1 MNLTFQDKEHYKGL
15 YYTRPVRQVGAAT
28 GLRLCTGDLEATG
41 SFSLKEV
48 LDSQGVSAL
57 HGKYGL
63 IVQWNGPKSR
73 KFSGRLSLN
82 DFVDTLEFEL
92 GLGARFGVSFEQYKA
107 AIDVSGQDT
116 ALKKSFQ
123 GRTEEYHIG
132 AGVVDATTVLDV
144 RLVLNTDSCNL
155 LGILKQ
161 LAELTLQ
168 ETRQHQR
175 PVIRHQRPVIRL
187 FPAITEDRK
196 SAPFLFEAESV
207 RGGNGQIAGVQFR
220 IHLLLMVTVVL
231 PDINLAVRRFPL
243 PVVFE
248 DAAFLSQY
256 PGHAAMDVGNSGS
269 TVAVQGAQRG
279 RLVQVDK
286 CYRQVNEEDR
296 HKALNLKSV
305 VYYMGMAPENRLSG
319 EQLLFPPVITKAGE
333 DAYAEAARKREQR
346 RLVVSPKR
354 YLERSLRETFDIA
367 GRKVSC
373 HLPLRNLI
381 TTILKEAHYDRSH
394 FFHQGLRFGGQP
406 LPSMTLTYPSTF
418 IKPEI
423 QRLETIYLKSIEDV
437 ICSCGGNRGPIV
449 RPEMLDEATAA
460 SFWFLSR
467 DYFESDGRVGGFQY
481 LYENGANILVMD
493 FGGGTTD
500 VALVRCIA
508 RTPTAAADADD
519 AENSHSES
527 TSAAAVKHV
536 VEMEVL
542 GRTGLRRFGG
552 DEITSAVF
560 RVLKAT
566 VAEKLGGP
574 KFDADDFDADDFTDW
589 YGKNTQAIDEK
600 ITTRTRMVDAGGELT
615 ELPNLDVDAKR
626 VRQSLASEFWSW
638 AEQVKQWLSKY
649 MESDDVP
656 KEAIASW
663 PPTPGGGNE
672 DVSLYA
678 ILRSDERDDSDYLN
692 MEVNLD
698 DDGDENASHWTESQL
713 PRLMLQRRELV
724 TEQIRPQLDRLLHK
738 TNRMLDQRLE
748 VVRRRNIQNGMSPYT
763 PVELHRVYVVGQAA
777 HFPVLRTRIAE
788 ELHIDTVN
796 HEHRAKETNWDAQDD
811 EQVRS
816 LMRIVFDKKEL
827 KNSVVKGALL
837 FSSIKHTLTDVD
849 FKRDEHLKD
858 KLPFDIVLD
867 SHAHNNEV
875 VYKEGERFD
884 VFADKERALKNFTP
898 GRSAARVVNLFRRW
912 PGDSDADLELLFR
925 FKLDAELDGPISIRY
940 VDGTDDQKY
949 YGFELLIGTDDKP
962 VMRRGTWETSQ
973 EYESPL
979 QRGDL

>member
-1 MNLTFQDKEHYKGL
+1 
-15 YYTRPVRQVGAAT
+15 
-28 GLRLCTGDLEATG
+28 
-41 SFSLKEV
+41 
-48 LDSQGVSAL
+48 
-57 HGKYGL
+57 
-63 IVQWNGPKSR
+63 
-73 KFSGRLSLN
+73 
-82 DFVDTLEFEL
+82 
-92 GLGARFGVSFEQYKA
+92 
-107 AIDVSGQDT
+107 
-116 ALKKSFQ
+116 
-123 GRTEEYHIG
+123 
-132 AGVVDATTVLDV
+132 
-144 RLVLNTDSCNL
+144 
-155 LGILKQ
+155 
-161 LAELTLQ
+161 
-168 ETRQHQR
+168 
-175 PVIRHQRPVIRL
+175 
-187 FPAITEDRK
+187 
-196 SAPFLFEAESV
+196 
-207 RGGNGQIAGVQFR
+207 
-220 IHLLLMVTVVL
+220 
-231 PDINLAVRRFPL
+231 
-243 PVVFE
+243 
-248 DAAFLSQY
+248 
-256 PGHAAMDVGNSGS
+256 
-269 TVAVQGAQRG
+269 
-279 RLVQVDK
+279 
-286 CYRQVNEEDR
+286 
-296 HKALNLKSV
+296 
-305 VYYMGMAPENRLSG
+305 
-319 EQLLFPPVITKAGE
+319 QLLFPPVITKAGE

-354 YLERSLRETFDIA
+354 YLERGLRETINIA

-381 TTILKEAHYDRSH
+381 KTILKEAHYDRSH
-394 FFHQGLRFGGQP
+394 FFHQGLRFGSQP

-437 ICSCGGNRGPIV
+437 ICSCGGKRGPIV

-467 DYFESDGRVGGFQY
+467 DYFESDERVGGFQY

-519 AENSHSES
+519 A
-527 TSAAAVKHV
+527 AVKHV

-574 KFDADDFDADDFTDW
+574 KIDAGNFTDW
-589 YGKNTQAIDEK
+589 YRINTQAIDEK

-615 ELPNLDVDAKR
+615 ELPNLGVEAKR

-663 PPTPGGGNE
+663 PPTPGGGTQN
-672 DVSLYA
+672 VSLYK

-698 DDGDENASHWTESQL
+698 DDGDQNASHWTESDL
-713 PRLMLQRRELV
+713 PRLMLDRRDLV
-724 TEQIRPQLDRLLHK
+724 TEQIRPHLDRLLDK

-748 VVRRRNIQNGMSPYT
+748 KVRRKNIKNGMSPYT
-763 PVELHRVYVVGQAA
+763 PVELHRAYVVGQAA

-837 FSSIKHTLTDVD
+837 FSSVKHTLTDVD

-858 KLPFDIVLD
+858 KLPFDILLD

-875 VYKEGERFD
+875 VYEEGERFD
-884 VFADKERALKNFTP
+884 VFAGKERPVENFTP
-898 GRSAARVVNLFRRW
+898 GNSAAKVVNLFRRW

-925 FKLDAELDGPISIRY
+925 FQLDAELDGPVSIRY
-940 VDGTDDQKY
+940 VDSTDDQKY
-949 YGFELLIGTDDKP
+949 YGFELLIGSDDKP
-962 VMRRGTWETSQ
+962 EILRGTWETSQ